1 MTFIVIFTAL
11 AVALLLNFIFVKK
24 IENKTYKIFM
34 GTLNTILSLVFV
46 MLFVALGIVKNHL
59 NSFIDAEINR
69 LEREVNEIYPG
80 ALSKQMSTQEIKNIL
95 EKSLDKKEVKG
106 IETLAENIIKT
117 RIQKYTSATLK
128 TFDALERENGKL
140 SVKDALIS
148 IKELSINA
156 ASPYFRILKIASV
169 VFYFAL
175 MIISVLL
182 SIYLANGKNS
192 INEGIVFG
200 EEADK
205 THIGMKTE

>member
-34 GTLNTILSLVFV
+34 GTLNTILSLVFM

-128 TFDALERENGKL
+128 TFDALERENDKL

>member
-128 TFDALERENGKL
+128 TFDALERENDKL

>member
-46 MLFVALGIVKNHL
+46 MLFVALGIVRNHL

-80 ALSKQMSTQEIKNIL
+80 ALSKQMNTQEIKNIL

>member
-46 MLFVALGIVKNHL
+46 MLFVALGIVRNHL

-80 ALSKQMSTQEIKNIL
+80 ALSKQMNTQEIKNIL

-128 TFDALERENGKL
+128 TFDALERENDKL

>member
-1 MTFIVIFTAL
+1 
-11 AVALLLNFIFVKK
+11 
-24 IENKTYKIFM
+24 
-34 GTLNTILSLVFV
+34 
-46 MLFVALGIVKNHL
+46 
-59 NSFIDAEINR
+59 
-69 LEREVNEIYPG
+69 
-80 ALSKQMSTQEIKNIL
+80 MSTQEIKNIL

-128 TFDALERENGKL
+128 TFDALERENDKL

-156 ASPYFRILKIASV
+156 ALPYFRILKIASV

-182 SIYLANGKNS
+182 SIYLANSKNS

>member
-128 TFDALERENGKL
+128 TFDALERENDKL

-156 ASPYFRILKIASV
+156 ALPYFRILKIASV

-182 SIYLANGKNS
+182 SIYLANSKNS

>member
-80 ALSKQMSTQEIKNIL
+80 ALSK
-95 EKSLDKKEVKG
+95 
-106 IETLAENIIKT
+106 
-117 RIQKYTSATLK
+117 
-128 TFDALERENGKL
+128 
-140 SVKDALIS
+140 
-148 IKELSINA
+148 
-156 ASPYFRILKIASV
+156 
-169 VFYFAL
+169 
-175 MIISVLL
+175 
-182 SIYLANGKNS
+182 
-192 INEGIVFG
+192 
-200 EEADK
+200 
-205 THIGMKTE
+205 

>member
-46 MLFVALGIVKNHL
+46 MLFVVLGIVKNHL

>member
-156 ASPYFRILKIASV
+156 ASPYFRILKIASL

>member
-80 ALSKQMSTQEIKNIL
+80 ALSKQMNTQEIKNIL

-128 TFDALERENGKL
+128 TFDALERENDKL